1 MIDTTDRPQFLAADG
16 SRAIPAVSA
25 DEMREVDRLA
35 VEVFQL
41 GVLQMMENAGRS
53 LALQASEMAGRRPF
67 RAAILVGPGGNGG
80 GGLSC
85 ARHLH
90 NHGVEAAYVLAQPP
104 EEMRSAAVN
113 QLRTLQTA
121 GLKPVSEPDAAR
133 VISQADVVIDALLGY
148 GLSGAPRRRVADLI
162 QLANASGKAVL
173 ALDLPSGLNATSGDH
188 PGQVIHPARTLT
200 LALPK
205 LGLRDVEGRLFL
217 ADIGIPPEL
226 FGKLGIQTPPLFNG
240 QYAFELDPSKSE
252 A

>member
-1 MIDTTDRPQFLAADG
+1 MIDRPDRPCFLAADG

-35 VEVFQL
+35 VEVYQL

-53 LALQASEMAGRRPF
+53 LALQASEMAGGRSF
-67 RAAILVGPGGNGG
+67 NAAILVGPGGNGG

-90 NHGVEAAYVLAQPP
+90 NYGVEAAYVLAQPP
-104 EEMRSAAVN
+104 EEMRPAAVN

-121 GLKPVSEPDAAR
+121 GLMPVPENDAAS

-148 GLSGAPRRRVADLI
+148 GLSGAPRRRVAHLI
-162 QLANASGKAVL
+162 QLANASGNAVL
-173 ALDLPSGLNATSGDH
+173 ALDLPSGLHATSGEH
-188 PGQVIHPARTLT
+188 PGVVIHPTRTLT

-205 LGLRDVEGRLFL
+205 LGLRGVEGRLFL
-217 ADIGIPPEL
+217 ADIGIPYEL
-226 FGKLGIQTPPLFNG
+226 FGMIGIQTPALFNG
-240 QYAFELDPSKSE
+240 QYMFELDPS
-252 A
+252 